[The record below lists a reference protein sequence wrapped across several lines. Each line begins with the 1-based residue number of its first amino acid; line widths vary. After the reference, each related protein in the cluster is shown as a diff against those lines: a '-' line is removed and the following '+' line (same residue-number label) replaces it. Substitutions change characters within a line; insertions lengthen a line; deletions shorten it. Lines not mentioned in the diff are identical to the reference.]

1 MKIEFKFKKVDS
13 YLWGFIAKKSEIS
26 KKNYFWIFVD
36 NSYLGRIYTKID
48 EFIVILIKFEILI
61 FVDILL

>member
-1 MKIEFKFKKVDS
+1 MIKIIDS
-13 YLWGFIAKKSEIS
+13 KLRYHYAYIAKKSEIL